1 MIYRVIPTVIVL
13 ALILIGYVIKRKR
26 IATYNQR
33 AKFTVDFNN
42 SFFVRWYSYVLS
54 MAIYKAN
61 E

>member
-42 SFFVRWYSYVLS
+42 SFLILQMMCSLQG
-54 MAIYKAN
+54 K
-61 E
+61 